1 MRRRSEIRRG
11 TASRCVK
18 SDALYDYRIR
28 PAICRSLH
36 RPKTRVARMHFTP
49 LGPVSVPHGGRLSR
63 IYKLFVIA
71 CASVRRL
78 AVAPPPQRADLAAG
92 SASTAAAAERDWRGT
107 CPPST
112 PSLQFTVLVHSSTR
126 ASVRSSGAQSLL
138 PAREASLQAL
148 KIPCARARLLSAKM
162 RRALQT
168 AKANAKAKAKYATE
182 IILVLPSIH
191 TSSMHIYENGQR
203 EMG

>member
-1 MRRRSEIRRG
+1 
-11 TASRCVK
+11 
-18 SDALYDYRIR
+18 
-28 PAICRSLH
+28 
-36 RPKTRVARMHFTP
+36 MHFTP
-49 LGPVSVPHGGRLSR
+49 LRPVSVPHGGRLPR

-138 PAREASLQAL
+138 PAREASLQAPE
-148 KIPCARARLLSAKM
+148 IPMRASSAFVSQDETSTADGQSQRQSQSEVCYRDYISTSVDPHEQYAYLRERSARDGLAAGQDCTDEREHDDETTLHDHDYDHEQEREQDISAW
-162 RRALQT
+162 
-168 AKANAKAKAKYATE
+168 Y
-182 IILVLPSIH
+182 
-191 TSSMHIYENGQR
+191 
-203 EMG
+203 